1 MAKFLDKKERV
12 IDFQL
17 TPYGKHRLSV
27 GQLRPEYYA
36 FFDTGVLYDS
46 EYAGFKEVQTK
57 IHERIKTETQFIEG
71 ILLFEEAENSVPPS
85 TFEGASA
92 KFKVSELFSDPAYA
106 GATMTFE
113 EIRAVGG
120 ATFDSLSP
128 QDLLK
133 VLYDVDGDGTG
144 DTMMFTM
151 TKGAVSMF
159 DLDISPQRYVP
170 KPEILSFESAIGDAR
185 FEGDNTQASPAWK
198 LVTCQGE
205 ITKVQRKD
213 TTKYN
218 FSSASYDN
226 EVTEFNIPQIDVA
239 AYYTKLI
246 SAPTSMLEA
255 EVVSDFVSETLPFK
269 GGNTIK
275 LVRDDITIYAEELN
289 TELLTENF
297 DVEVF
302 EMTEDTGVRTRAT
315 AEIKLAAS
323 SEIAIGDK
331 ITISDGL
338 TSAVF
343 EFVNNL
349 PGGGAVTEEGNIAV
363 VVSSNWF
370 YKGANRNKYGSI
382 LNLISAIRQDGGQ
395 PHPDITYRTSPAFPS
410 TGDNLAEPALGEYP
424 TPNHRGTYADNDLYL
439 PSAQRGRCRKDFSE
453 VDDHRCYKGSHSLNI
468 SIHPSEISR
477 VMGGGTTDYPQHDFT
492 AGPFIL
498 KIINENLG
506 GNPNQAITTSAAAA
520 RILPYGFAGSYFTT
534 GTQLKRKYF
543 KNENPQVVEGLMIS
557 ATPEEVSRPEFTTD
571 AVDYFFNVLTDK
583 EANAKIVCACANTF
597 NKNSY
602 YVDIDHDCM
611 QEKFKEIY
619 YDIYGSATAPEI
631 CQLPAENVTELRDL
645 RLGSDDNCEDDN

>member
-85 TFEGASA
+85 AFDGDTA
-92 KFKVSELFSDPAYA
+92 KFKVSELYPDPTVA
-106 GATMTFE
+106 GTTVSFE
-113 EIRAVGG
+113 EIKAWG
-120 ATFDSLSP
+120 AGTSVETMSP
-128 QDLLK
+128 EEIAKDIYLD
-133 VLYDVDGDGTG
+133 YDGDGLP
-144 DTMMFTM
+144 DVPMFAL

-159 DLDISPQRYVP
+159 DLDITPQRYVP

-226 EVTEFNIPQIDVA
+226 EVTEFNIPQIDVT

-246 SAPTSMLEA
+246 SAPTPMLDA
-255 EVVSDFVSETLPFK
+255 EIVSDFVSETLPFK

-302 EMTEDTGVRTRAT
+302 EMTEDTGVTTLAQAIISVAAT
-315 AEIKLAAS
+315 PIQA
-323 SEIAIGDK
+323 GDH
-331 ITISDGL
+331 ITISDGIR
-338 TSAVF
+338 SQRF
-343 EFVNNL
+343 EFMANSSL
-349 PGGGAVTEEGNIAV
+349 APALKPQPAAGNVGVI
-363 VVSSNWF
+363 VSSNYYNAGGNVNRIGTILNFLSALNQDNGSNRDWG
-370 YKGANRNKYGSI
+370 YPSDYGEDDTGNRN
-382 LNLISAIRQDGGQ
+382 
-395 PHPDITYRTSPAFPS
+395 
-410 TGDNLAEPALGEYP
+410 
-424 TPNHRGTYADNDLYL
+424 
-439 PSAQRGRCRKDFSE
+439 RGRCRPNYLQA
-453 VDDHRCYKGSHSLNI
+453 CYMGNHNLKI
-468 SIHPSEISR
+468 SIDTAQIAQVISHNFASN
-477 VMGGGTTDYPQHDFT
+477 TIPFPIKIFNDNT
-492 AGPFIL
+492 AQ
-498 KIINENLG
+498 
-506 GNPNQAITTSAAAA
+506 GNPNQTIATNAATA
-520 RILPYGFAGSYFTT
+520 RIKPSGFSGGYTAK

-557 ATPEEVSRPEFTTD
+557 ATPAEVSRPELTTD

-583 EANAKIVCACANTF
+583 DANAKIVCACANTF

-619 YDIYGSATAPEI
+619 YDIYGSATSPEI
-631 CQLPAENVTELRDL
+631 CQLPAENVNELRDL